1 MPTPQETVDAVRTY
15 LRTHPEEIGRAVR
28 SALGLRF
35 GVPLAALRWLG
46 QQAERSG
53 KVEDFQIDS
62 IPPGIRLSGNV
73 DLMNTPIRAGAI
85 IFVERVVFNDEE
97 LTVALR
103 LEEVSLKLNGE
114 SESPV
119 AALIKSGALDLSNPG
134 TLVNFMPN
142 RSPVLAEANG
152 NRIVLDLM
160 RDPEHRQKPA
170 GPPRG
175 VVAHFV
181 RHAARHRDRQEAS
194 RRRVS
199 RASDGARRSRSLG
212 AEQHR
217 PALHGTASSANEV
230 TQMPTCRSCDD
241 EVDELVSVKAGG
253 RGSKSAK
260 TAPSAFKKKPKSPR

>member
-53 KVEDFQIDS
+53 KVENFQIDS
-62 IPPGIRLSGNV
+62 VPPGLRLSGDV
-73 DLMNTPIRAGAI
+73 DLMNTPIRAGAV

-114 SESPV
+114 SESPI

-160 RDPEHRQKPA
+160 RDPNIGKNPLVRRA
-170 GPPRG
+170 
-175 VVAHFV
+175 VSLLTSFV
-181 RHAARHRDRQEAS
+181 T
-194 RRRVS
+194 
-199 RASDGARRSRSLG
+199 
-212 AEQHR
+212 
-217 PALHGTASSANEV
+217 LHGIETDKKHLDVAFRAL
-230 TQMPTCRSCDD
+230 PTGLGGAVRS
-241 EVDELVSVKAGG
+241 VRNNIVLPSMG
-253 RGSKSAK
+253 RLL
-260 TAPSAFKKKPKSPR
+260 PRTR

>member
-1 MPTPQETVDAVRTY
+1 MPTPQQTVDALRSY

-53 KVEDFQIDS
+53 KVEDLQIDS
-62 IPPGIRLSGNV
+62 IPPGLRLGGNV

-85 IFVERVVFNDEE
+85 IYVERVVFNDEE

-103 LEEVSLKLNGE
+103 LEDVQLKLNGE
-114 SESPV
+114 SDSPV

-160 RDPEHRQKPA
+160 RDPNIGKNPLVRRA
-170 GPPRG
+170 
-175 VVAHFV
+175 VSLLTSFV
-181 RHAARHRDRQEAS
+181 T
-194 RRRVS
+194 
-199 RASDGARRSRSLG
+199 
-212 AEQHR
+212 
-217 PALHGTASSANEV
+217 LHGVESDTKHVDIAFRAL
-230 TQMPTCRSCDD
+230 PTG
-241 EVDELVSVKAGG
+241 LGGAVKSLRNNIVLPSMG
-253 RGSKSAK
+253 RLL
-260 TAPSAFKKKPKSPR
+260 PRAR

>member
-1 MPTPQETVDAVRTY
+1 MPTPQQTVDAVRSY

-46 QQAERSG
+46 EQAERTG
-53 KVEDFQIDS
+53 KVEDFQIES
-62 IPPGIRLSGNV
+62 VPPGIRLGGNL

-103 LEEVSLKLNGE
+103 LEEVQLKLNGD
-114 SESPV
+114 SDSPI

-160 RDPEHRQKPA
+160 RDPNIGKNPLVRRA
-170 GPPRG
+170 
-175 VVAHFV
+175 VSLLTSFV
-181 RHAARHRDRQEAS
+181 T
-194 RRRVS
+194 
-199 RASDGARRSRSLG
+199 
-212 AEQHR
+212 
-217 PALHGTASSANEV
+217 LHGVETDRKHLDIAFRALPSGLGGAV
-230 TQMPTCRSCDD
+230 K
-241 EVDELVSVKAGG
+241 SV
-253 RGSKSAK
+253 RNNVVL
-260 TAPSAFKKKPKSPR
+260 PSMSRLLPRAR

>member
-1 MPTPQETVDAVRTY
+1 MPTPQETVDALRSY

-53 KVEDFQIDS
+53 KVEDLQIDS
-62 IPPGIRLSGNV
+62 VPPGLRLGGNV

-103 LEEVSLKLNGE
+103 LEDVQLKLNGD
-114 SESPV
+114 SDTPI

-160 RDPEHRQKPA
+160 RDPNIGKNPLVRRA
-170 GPPRG
+170 
-175 VVAHFV
+175 VSLLTSFV
-181 RHAARHRDRQEAS
+181 T
-194 RRRVS
+194 
-199 RASDGARRSRSLG
+199 
-212 AEQHR
+212 
-217 PALHGTASSANEV
+217 LHGVETDTKHIDIAFRALPSGLGGAV
-230 TQMPTCRSCDD
+230 RS
-241 EVDELVSVKAGG
+241 VRNNIVLPSMG
-253 RGSKSAK
+253 RLL
-260 TAPSAFKKKPKSPR
+260 PRAR